1 MFTIATE
8 QGQYKTYILTD
19 QEHAARLEVVPER
32 GGIITRWQVQDQELL
47 YLDAERFAHPELTVR
62 GGIPILFPICGNL
75 PNNSYTHQGQTYTLK
90 QHGFAR
96 DLPWTVVDE
105 ASQDYAA
112 ITLVLASNDQ
122 TRSSY
127 PFEFQL
133 TFTYQLQANTVTL
146 RQCYT
151 NASSQP
157 MPFSTGLHPYFQVPN
172 KNQLQ
177 LEIPATQFQD
187 QRDQTLHP
195 FSGQFDFE
203 ADEIDAAF
211 RHVVQRSAQVI
222 DQQRRLRLSL
232 NYDAVYSTLVFWTL
246 KNKDYYCLEPWT
258 APRNALNTG
267 EDLIQLE
274 PGATLETIV
283 QLTVN
288 FF

>member
-1 MFTIATE
+1 
-8 QGQYKTYILTD
+8 
-19 QEHAARLEVVPER
+19 
-32 GGIITRWQVQDQELL
+32 
-47 YLDAERFAHPELTVR
+47 
-62 GGIPILFPICGNL
+62 
-75 PNNSYTHQGQTYTLK
+75 
-90 QHGFAR
+90 
-96 DLPWTVVDE
+96 
-105 ASQDYAA
+105 
-112 ITLVLASNDQ
+112 
-122 TRSSY
+122 
-127 PFEFQL
+127 
-133 TFTYQLQANTVTL
+133 
-146 RQCYT
+146 
-151 NASSQP
+151 
-157 MPFSTGLHPYFQVPN
+157 MPFSTGLHPYFQVSN

-177 LEIPATQFQD
+177 FEIPATQFQE

-232 NYDAVYSTLVFWTL
+232 DYDAVYSTLVFWTL